1 MPPLMTPMRKSS
13 ASSYGP
19 PGTTTAY
26 PTPTV
31 KRVSVP
37 ANSAYNDEAVA
48 NAHIDLTPTS
58 AAPLAPTSIISPLP
72 SPMTP
77 MRDSHIPRSISGS
90 LPRSVPRNSVPLSR
104 SSSYFSPLPLQSP
117 TTPKQGDAPSGQV
130 SGPASPLVPL
140 HFLRKASE
148 SPPMREREKE
158 RLGVGR
164 RSILGREGA

>member
-1 MPPLMTPMRKSS
+1 LPTLMTPMRKSS

-19 PGTTTAY
+19 PGTRTAH

-37 ANSAYNDEAVA
+37 ANSANTDEAVA
-48 NAHIDLTPTS
+48 NPHIDLTPTS
-58 AAPLAPTSIISPLP
+58 AAPLALTSTPPTA

-90 LPRSVPRNSVPLSR
+90 LPRSVPRDTVPLSR

-117 TTPKQGDAPSGQV
+117 TTPKQGDVPSGQV

-148 SPPMREREKE
+148 SPPVREREKE